1 MTHSL
6 HIGTAGWSIPRAVA
20 GEFPASSTGLE
31 RYAARFNAAEINTSF
46 YRPHRRATYER
57 WAASAPDGFRFAVK
71 LPKAITHEARL
82 ADCEPLL
89 ARFAE
94 ESGGLGDKRG
104 PILVQLPP
112 NLAFD
117 AETARPFF
125 TRAREILGQ
134 LVCEPRHASWF
145 EVEAGALLAEQK
157 VARVAADPARVPS
170 AAIPGGWPGLAYFR
184 LHGSPRPYWSGYD
197 DDALREWANKLPPRT
212 ESWVIFDNTAS
223 GRAAQDALAL
233 AGMISERCASPVSS
247 RSTPIPTA

>member
-1 MTHSL
+1 MTHSV

-20 GEFPASSTGLE
+20 DAFPASGTGLE

-57 WAASAPDGFRFAVK
+57 WAASVPEGFRFTVK

-94 ESGGLGDKRG
+94 ESGGLGKKRG

-117 AETARPFF
+117 AERARTFF
-125 TRAREILGQ
+125 TMARATLGPIA
-134 LVCEPRHASWF
+134 CEPRHASWF
-145 EVEAGALLAEQK
+145 ALEADALLDEHR
-157 VARVAADPARVPS
+157 VARVAADPARVPD
-170 AAIPGGWPGLAYFR
+170 AATPGGWRGLAYFR
-184 LHGSPRPYWSGYD
+184 LHGSPRIYRSGYD
-197 DDALREWANKLPPRT
+197 GEALRHWAGKLPPQADT
-212 ESWVIFDNTAS
+212 WVIFDNTAS
-223 GRAAQDALAL
+223 GRAAQDALAFRQL
-233 AGMISERCASPVSS
+233 LPQGN
-247 RSTPIPTA
+247 STFW